1 MGLLR
6 DRMEAEMKL
15 RGYSPSTRDSYLRYM
30 QRFVEYYGGR
40 SPLRLGANEVRGFL
54 LDLLERQKA
63 TPSVHHMCVAA
74 IRFFYVSTL
83 KRPEVVADVR
93 FPKVPRAL
101 PEILTGE
108 EVERLLNCITSI
120 RNRTMAALA
129 YAAGLRITEICRLKP
144 EDIDSDRGLIHVR
157 RGKGDKPR
165 QVMLSARLLLQL
177 REYWRIVR
185 PQGPYLFPG
194 PEPDKPISDSAVR
207 KALDAGRQA
216 AGIKKRVSPHRLRHS
231 FATHLL
237 DMGVGLASIQA
248 LLGHSSVRTTT
259 RYTQVS
265 STHIAGVKS
274 PFDVLGTEQ
283 GKPLK

>member
-1 MGLLR
+1 MGVLR
-6 DRMEAEMKL
+6 DWMETDMKL
-15 RGYSPSTRDSYLRYM
+15 RGYSPHTMSCYLRYM
-30 QRFVEYYGGR
+30 KRFVEYHGGR
-40 SPLRLGANEVRGFL
+40 SPLSLGASEVRGFL
-54 LDLLERQKA
+54 VDLLERQKV
-63 TPSVHHMCVAA
+63 TPSVHHMHVAA

-83 KRPEVVADVR
+83 KRPGVVADVR

-129 YAAGLRITEICRLKP
+129 YAAGLRITEVCRLVP
-144 EDIDSDRGLIHVR
+144 EDIDAQRGLIQVR
-157 RGKGDKPR
+157 RGKGGKPR

-177 REYWRIVR
+177 REYWRIAR

-194 PEPDKPISDSAVR
+194 PEPDKPISCTVVR
-207 KALDAGRQA
+207 KALEAGRQA
-216 AGIKKRVSPHRLRHS
+216 ARIKKRVSPHRLRHS

-237 DMGVGLASIQA
+237 DMGVSLASIQA

-265 STHIAGVKS
+265 ARHISRVKS

-283 GKPLK
+283 GKLLK